1 MKVVIITGSA
11 HKHGT
16 TATLAD
22 KFEQGAFDAGHEVFR
37 FDAAFC
43 SVHPCI
49 GCDTCRRTGQ

>member
-22 KFEQGAFDAGHEVFR
+22 KFEQGAFDAGHEVF
-37 FDAAFC
+37 A
-43 SVHPCI
+43 
-49 GCDTCRRTGQ
+49 